1 MKVKVLEVKKG
12 HSSLTPIPADV
23 ENAIQEWLTDSPN
36 AKIEHV
42 VQTPLADSYGQ
53 TWSLLTTIFYR
64 D

>member
-23 ENAIQEWLTDSPN
+23 ENAIQGWLTDSPN

-42 VQTPLADSYGQ
+42 VQTPLAGPYGG
-53 TWSLLTTIFYR
+53 TSSLLTTIFYH

>member
-42 VQTPLADSYGQ
+42 VQTPLADLDGRTYR
-53 TWSLLTTIFYR
+53 LLVTIFYH

>member
-53 TWSLLTTIFYR
+53 T
-64 D
+64 